1 MTAPPAV
8 ERTSFFAEQ
17 RRHRRASGRLAAV
30 AILAVALMGVPVSL
44 VLTPVFYGAALI
56 LADIFNLFYPI
67 PLSITGPIGNA
78 AHALADGTLSA
89 IGFVLLA
96 LIVTAPGIAVM
107 VLLWLGV
114 RRVLGG
120 GVGAL
125 LLALGARDPRPGDLE
140 ERQVQNLA
148 EEMAIAAGLP
158 LPRVMMIDSAA
169 ANAAVVGVS
178 GDGAVIVV
186 SRGLL
191 DDFSREDTQAIVGHL
206 VGSISNG
213 DLKIAYA
220 LSSALQTFGLLITLL
235 DAPLGDVAR
244 QYLARLVRLTLR
256 RRVEPAEADALGALL
271 AERLSLRDQHETV
284 TLEPKYPAL
293 WAPLVVA
300 SAAVKWTLFLFT
312 TALVGPMLA
321 LLWRSRRYLADATA
335 VQLTRNPEA
344 LWSAL
349 ANLIQKGGMPDGSGP
364 ASYLFIVGPET
375 VGWTRPGKPAPA
387 KVDDK
392 MGTNSLA
399 SFHPDVGRRLRR
411 LEAQG
416 ASSRAPEPHSD
427 RTPLHRVLIGAGN
440 TFVWGL
446 FGIGMVAAA
455 AGMVL
460 VVGISVLFDVLVL
473 GVIHGAFS
481 LFAR

>member
-1 MTAPPAV
+1 MSALPS
-8 ERTSFFAEQ
+8 ERISFFTEQ
-17 RRHRRASGRLAAV
+17 RRHRRASGRLATVAV
-30 AILAVALMGVPVSL
+30 VAVALMGIPVSL
-44 VLTPVFYGAALI
+44 VLTPVFYGAVLVI
-56 LADIFNLFYPI
+56 ADTCNLFHPI
-67 PLSITGPIGNA
+67 PPSITGPIGEA
-78 AHALADGTLSA
+78 AHALADANLSPP
-89 IGFVLLA
+89 GFVLLA
-96 LIVTAPGIAVM
+96 FIVTAPGIAM
-107 VLLWLGV
+107 MMALWLGV
-114 RRVLGG
+114 RRVLGR

-140 ERQVQNLA
+140 ERQIQNLV
-148 EEMAIAAGLP
+148 EEMSLAAGLP
-158 LPRVMMIDSAA
+158 APKVRLIDSAA
-169 ANAAVVGVS
+169 GNAAVVGTS
-178 GDGAVIVV
+178 DDEAIIIV

-213 DLKIAYA
+213 DLEIAHA
-220 LSSALQTFGLLITLL
+220 LSTVLQTFGLLITLL
-235 DAPLGDVAR
+235 DAPFGAVSGGQLR
-244 QYLARLVRLTLR
+244 RLVRLTLR
-256 RRVEPAEADALGALL
+256 RRPDAAEADALGALL
-271 AERLSLRDQHETV
+271 AGRLSLQDDDQTIAV
-284 TLEPKYPAL
+284 EPKYPAL

-300 SAAVKWTLFLFT
+300 NAAVKWTLFVFT

-321 LLWRSRRYLADATA
+321 MLWRSRRYLADATA

-349 ANLIQKGGMPDGSGP
+349 ANLIQKGGMPNGSGP

-375 VGWTRPGKPAPA
+375 VGWTRPGKPVPP

-411 LEAQG
+411 LQAQG

-427 RTPLHRVLIGAGN
+427 RTPLQRVLIGAGS
-440 TFVWGL
+440 TLVWGL
-446 FGIGMVAAA
+446 FGVGMAAAA

-460 VVGISVLFDVLVL
+460 VVGVSVFLDVLVL
-473 GVIHGAFS
+473 GLIHGAFS

>member
-1 MTAPPAV
+1 LHPA

-17 RRHRRASGRLAAV
+17 RRHRRASGRLAGV

-44 VLTPVFYGAALI
+44 VLTPVLYGAVLI
-56 LADIFNLFYPI
+56 VADTYSLFRPI
-67 PLSITGPIGNA
+67 APSITGPIGDA
-78 AHALADGTLSA
+78 AHALADGRLSPV
-89 IGFVLLA
+89 GFVVLA
-96 LIVTAPGIAVM
+96 VIVTAPGIAVM

-125 LLALGARDPRPGDLE
+125 LLALGAREPRPGELE
-140 ERQVQNLA
+140 ERQVQNVI

-158 LPRVMMIDSAA
+158 APTVRVIDSAA
-169 ANAAVVGVS
+169 GNAAVVYTP
-178 GDGAVIVV
+178 DDPAIILV

-213 DLKIAYA
+213 DLKIACA
-220 LSSALQTFGLLITLL
+220 LSSVLQTFGLLIALL
-235 DAPLGDVAR
+235 DAPLGGVSGR
-244 QYLARLVRLTLR
+244 HLKRLVRLTLR
-256 RRVEPAEADALGALL
+256 RRADPAEADALGALL
-271 AERLSLRDQHETV
+271 AGRLSLHDEDEVVTV
-284 TLEPKYPAL
+284 EPKYPAL
-293 WAPLVVA
+293 WAPFVVA
-300 SAAVKWTLFLFT
+300 NAAVKWTLFVFT

-335 VQLTRNPEA
+335 VRLTRNPEA

-375 VGWTRPGKPAPA
+375 VGWRRTPLAA

-399 SFHPDVGRRLRR
+399 AFHPDVGRRLRR

-427 RTPLHRVLIGAGN
+427 RTRFQRVLIGAGS

-446 FGIGMVAAA
+446 FGVGMAAAA
-455 AGMVL
+455 AGVVL
-460 VVGISVLFDVLVL
+460 VVGVSVFLDVLVL
-473 GVIHGAFS
+473 VLIHGAFS